1 MEDYSLDEGSVSP
14 YPFSHESIYAD
25 FRDRVDEVDEVTIG
39 IGVVAEGG
47 KWVILGSDMRAS
59 WPKNPKLSPNDE
71 CGKQWDLP
79 KPFDCAVSVAGILS
93 VAQPFVGDLSSELE
107 KLASEEEIQIGH
119 VENAIEQ
126 ARFLTHRRRVDW
138 ELRASYCFTLDQ
150 WITGKI
156 PGGKMNRLIHDAGK
170 ALIAS
175 SPLPVEIILGGFVRG
190 KLLFYKASGKR
201 NLEIGS
207 SPTVFVIGAGGE
219 LAMDVLNKRGQHVD
233 CSLPRS
239 LLHVAEAL
247 EAAEKE
253 PKKTV
258 GKTKRLFVVHEENG
272 MGQFDLESDLMIG
285 WKKAYASRPSTQ
297 SLQEN
302 SIARTQATQQL
313 LRYSRRCITRA
324 NR

>member
-1 MEDYSLDEGSVSP
+1 
-14 YPFSHESIYAD
+14 
-25 FRDRVDEVDEVTIG
+25 VTIG

-47 KWVILGSDMRAS
+47 RWVILGSDMRAS
-59 WPKNPKLSPNDE
+59 WPKNPKLSPHDE

-79 KPFDCAVSVAGILS
+79 SPFDCAVSVAGILS

-107 KLASEEEIQIGH
+107 KIGSMEEIQIGH

-138 ELRASYCFTLDQ
+138 ELRASYCFTLDE

-156 PGGKMNRLIHDAGK
+156 PGGKMNRLIHDAGR

-175 SPLPVEIILGGFVRG
+175 TPLPVEIILGGFVRG

-201 NLEIGS
+201 QLEIGS
-207 SPTVFVIGAGGE
+207 SPAVFVIGTGGE

-253 PKKTV
+253 PRGTV
-258 GKTKRLFVVHEENG
+258 GKAKRLFVVHEADG
-272 MGQFDLESDLMIG
+272 MGQFDLESDLMVG
-285 WKKAYASRPSTQ
+285 WKKAYAAKPSTQ
-297 SLQEN
+297 SLQEHP
-302 SIARTQATQQL
+302 IARTQTTQQL
-313 LRYSRRCITRA
+313 LRYSRRGERPRPA
-324 NR
+324 SKQS